1 MPPPSPPALHVEGV
15 AVRFGG
21 NVVLHEVS
29 LVAEPGR
36 VTALIGPNGAGKTT
50 LLNAITGFVRSQQG
64 SVRFGDTVLTGR
76 SVPAVAA
83 TGIGRSFQS
92 GHVFTDLTVRENL
105 LGPHGLGSFATAWR
119 EFVGT
124 QRGRAERRAAEE
136 AAERMAER
144 LGLAHLLDT
153 RAGDLAAGA
162 QKLVDLGRA
171 MVGGPAMLLCD
182 EPAAGLSASERATIA
197 RLLRDQ
203 VADGSRG
210 VLLIDHDMRFVM
222 ETCDTVHVL
231 NFGELIAS
239 GPPEVVQ
246 KDALVIAAYL
256 GA

>member
-1 MPPPSPPALHVEGV
+1 
-15 AVRFGG
+15 
-21 NVVLHEVS
+21 
-29 LVAEPGR
+29 
-36 VTALIGPNGAGKTT
+36 
-50 LLNAITGFVRSQQG
+50 
-64 SVRFGDTVLTGR
+64 
-76 SVPAVAA
+76 
-83 TGIGRSFQS
+83 
-92 GHVFTDLTVRENL
+92 
-105 LGPHGLGSFATAWR
+105 
-119 EFVGT
+119 
-124 QRGRAERRAAEE
+124 
-136 AAERMAER
+136 
-144 LGLAHLLDT
+144 
-153 RAGDLAAGA
+153 
-162 QKLVDLGRA
+162 